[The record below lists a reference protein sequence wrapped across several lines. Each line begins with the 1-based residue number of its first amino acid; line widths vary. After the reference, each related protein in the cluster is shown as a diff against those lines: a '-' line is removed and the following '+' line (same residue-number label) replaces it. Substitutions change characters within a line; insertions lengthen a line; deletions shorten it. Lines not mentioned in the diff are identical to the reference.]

1 MQHHAHAP
9 VPAWHQTPR
18 RGLVNTSNLR
28 MEICEQNEAFI
39 VEDGDLKFSHTKI
52 ICKVGNQYFYA
63 VTDRRYRLI
72 ADIDP
77 VALTRILI
85 PAPHIWPLFPIGFT
99 QAPDPLPH
107 NCHIKRPAL
116 IHYGDTEAS
125 TNIGCLLSNEA
136 EVCEILRKS
145 PHPNIA
151 HYYGCIVHDGRIT
164 GLCFARYGDSLLER
178 VDRNLQHLD
187 ADLCLKEIQ
196 SGVSHLHSLGLIHY
210 DINPMNVVMDG
221 DTPVIVDFDS
231 CRREGEQLGF
241 KAGTRGWT
249 NENFT
254 VARRENDQYGLSMI
268 RDFLSQRKKASG
280 QL

>member
-1 MQHHAHAP
+1 
-9 VPAWHQTPR
+9 
-18 RGLVNTSNLR
+18 
-28 MEICEQNEAFI
+28 MEVCEQNEAFI
-39 VEDGDLKFSHTKI
+39 EEDGDLKFSHTKI
-52 ICKVGNQYFYA
+52 ICRVDDQYFYA
-63 VTDRRYRLI
+63 ITDRRYHFI

-77 VALTRILI
+77 VTLNHISI
-85 PAPHIWPLFPIGFT
+85 PASQIWPPFPMGFT
-99 QAPDPLPH
+99 QAPDPLPL

-125 TNIGCLLSNEA
+125 SKFSCLLSNET

-151 HYYGCIVHDGRIT
+151 YYYGCVVHNGRIT
-164 GLCFARYGDSLLER
+164 GLCFARYGENLLER
-178 VDRNLQHLD
+178 VNNDSRDLN
-187 ADLCLKEIQ
+187 ADLCLRKIQ
-196 SGVSHLHSLGLIHY
+196 SGISHLHSLGLIHC

-231 CRREGEQLGF
+231 CRREGERLGF

-249 NENFT
+249 DESFT

-268 RDFLSQRKKASG
+268 RDFLSQRKRAKDC
-280 QL
+280 LE